1 MCLGVRERRKRETVL
16 CLRVHTR
23 TNAQCLGVRECRK
36 GKRSIFSRA
45 CSTPSAMSKG
55 ATLQR
60 AEPRL
65 LPYHVATVPRVATQG
80 VTCCNHTN
88 VLRNTVQRGAASAAV
103 PPDGMLLALRLCGN
117 TVRCERHAPSCFAR
131 SGVFLLAAL
140 SSFRHTRLADPVAH
154 QADQRSF
161 LHARQIARACV
172 KRLLAL
178 YECSVY
184 Q

>member
-1 MCLGVRERRKRETVL
+1 
-16 CLRVHTR
+16 
-23 TNAQCLGVRECRK
+23 
-36 GKRSIFSRA
+36 
-45 CSTPSAMSKG
+45 MSKG

-131 SGVFLLAAL
+131 SGVFLLDRSHEL
-140 SSFRHTRLADPVAH
+140 SSHSTRRSSRTPSRPAFISTCWTDCSCLREAPTSSVRVQCLPVGCTTHCRLEAV
-154 QADQRSF
+154 APRV
-161 LHARQIARACV
+161 RACSP
-172 KRLLAL
+172 L
-178 YECSVY
+178 
-184 Q
+184 